1 MATTKKSATKK
12 SGLKRTKKKP
22 ARPKRRRTFSSLE
35 LELIDSTLRS
45 VDNNLADEVVGVLVR
60 HSNHPMDPEEF
71 SMRGILGKL

>member
-45 VDNNLADEVVGVLVR
+45 VDNNLADKVVGV
-60 HSNHPMDPEEF
+60 
-71 SMRGILGKL
+71 